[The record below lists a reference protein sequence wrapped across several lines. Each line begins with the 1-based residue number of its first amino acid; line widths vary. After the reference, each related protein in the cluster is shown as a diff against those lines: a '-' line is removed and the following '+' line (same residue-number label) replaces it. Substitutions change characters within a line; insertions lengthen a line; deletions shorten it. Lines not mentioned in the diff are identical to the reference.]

1 VNRFAGREASTG
13 REPSAEWLK
22 GPRVRIDSL
31 PLDARILSMDGDR
44 GVIVGSLVKLEPT
57 TGVRGDCP
65 VVRLDG
71 GRQAV
76 YAGCADVVAIYL
88 PKEPT

>member
-1 VNRFAGREASTG
+1 MNRFAGHEPSAKRET
-13 REPSAEWLK
+13 SAEWLK

-31 PLDARILSMDGDR
+31 PLDAHVLSMDGDR

-57 TGVRGDCP
+57 IGVRGDCP

-76 YAGCADVVAIYL
+76 YAGCADVVALYV
-88 PKEPT
+88 PKEGA